1 MASNANKI
9 LEWSNRFKRFQNSDS
24 TVSRFCRDEKVTI
37 QAFYYW
43 RDRIPQD
50 RSQGRDHFAL
60 NAAVSRPNCPTAS
73 TGADDQSI
81 SSVVR
86 FNIQV
91 GSVAIQCEST
101 SLQAIDRLLS
111 WATGNQVTVNQAS
124 RFKQVI

>member
-24 TVSRFCRDEKVTI
+24 TVSRFCREEKVTT

-43 RDRIPQD
+43 RDRVPQD

-73 TGADDQSI
+73 TGADDQSN

-124 RFKQVI
+124 GFKQVI

>member
-37 QAFYYW
+37 PAFYYW
-43 RDRIPQD
+43 RDRVPQD
-50 RSQGRDHFAL
+50 RSQDRDHFMV
-60 NAAVSRPNCPTAS
+60 NATTPRSNAPTVS
-73 TGADDQSI
+73 TGADDQSR

-91 GSVAIQCEST
+91 GSVVVQCEAT
-101 SLQAIDRLLS
+101 SLQAIDRLLG
-111 WATGNQVTVNQAS
+111 WAIGNQATVNQIS

>member
-43 RDRIPQD
+43 RDRVPQD

-60 NAAVSRPNCPTAS
+60 NAAASRPNCPTAS
-73 TGADDQSI
+73 TCADDQSN

-111 WATGNQVTVNQAS
+111 WATGNQVTVNHAS